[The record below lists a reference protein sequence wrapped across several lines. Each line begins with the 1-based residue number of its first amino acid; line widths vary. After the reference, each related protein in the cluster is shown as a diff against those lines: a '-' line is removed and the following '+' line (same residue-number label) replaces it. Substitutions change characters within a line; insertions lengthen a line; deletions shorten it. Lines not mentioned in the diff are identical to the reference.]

1 MHYASSIHSRN
12 GSVYNKL
19 LIIVVILKK
28 KTMKKKILGI
38 LVFLIAMFGV
48 MYFMGVF
55 EAGEATEADNQV
67 GDEIANDKEL
77 EEALKNAA
85 EMPAELDDTTEL
97 DLGLDDEDFDPESML

>member
-28 KTMKKKILGI
+28 KTMKKKLIGV
-38 LVFLIAMFGV
+38 LVFLIAMFGI

-55 EAGEATEADNQV
+55 TSGEATDDDKAEGEKANI
-67 GDEIANDKEL
+67 EIEKVL
-77 EEALKNAA
+77 EDA
-85 EMPAELDDTTEL
+85 ENIKMPSSEEDTTEL

>member
-28 KTMKKKILGI
+28 KTMKKKLIGV

-55 EAGEATEADNQV
+55 DKAGGTEDDHKAGEEIGKDEETDQKLKEGTEYDV
-67 GDEIANDKEL
+67 WGDDS
-77 EEALKNAA
+77 
-85 EMPAELDDTTEL
+85 TEV
-97 DLGLDDEDFDPESML
+97 DDEDFDPESML